1 MTSAGAGFET
11 SDISKTAPIQAHLDR
26 AIDDLVASL
35 PNPARL
41 SAEERRGIIARYA
54 AVLEGNFI
62 YWMTGAYLSVGSDEA
77 RAKII
82 DNLREEVRD
91 CHPGM
96 MRRFAIAAHAI
107 PTDADAQAVYRNLMD
122 VRLFIGR
129 LSAVPIVVTMAFF
142 EGFIQRF
149 MAYLGELA
157 RRQGSAEMEYTDVHG
172 VCDVTHTQELFRALD
187 AEMALAPPMPA
198 NEIFEGVEL
207 LRTLIQNIV
216 VNETA
221 TSDCD
226 DDTSGRHD
234 VAISDQRSETEFP
247 DDSATGFQRDAVQ

>member
-1 MTSAGAGFET
+1 ET
-11 SDISKTAPIQAHLDR
+11 SNQSKTAPIQAYLDG
-26 AIDDLVASL
+26 AIDALVASL
-35 PNPARL
+35 PNPGLL

-62 YWMTGAYLSVGSDEA
+62 YWMTGAFLSVGSDEA

-107 PTDADAQAVYRNLMD
+107 PTDADAQAVYRNLMN
-122 VRLFIGR
+122 VRLFIGQ

-149 MAYLGELA
+149 MAYL
-157 RRQGSAEMEYTDVHG
+157 AE
-172 VCDVTHTQELFRALD
+172 
-187 AEMALAPPMPA
+187 
-198 NEIFEGVEL
+198 
-207 LRTLIQNIV
+207 
-216 VNETA
+216 
-221 TSDCD
+221 
-226 DDTSGRHD
+226 
-234 VAISDQRSETEFP
+234 RSEEHTSEL
-247 DDSATGFQRDAVQ
+247 Q

>member
-1 MTSAGAGFET
+1 MTAAAVGVMTSSGSA
-11 SDISKTAPIQAHLDR
+11 IAPIQAHLDR
-26 AIDDLVASL
+26 DIEDLLATL
-35 PNPARL
+35 PDPAHL
-41 SAEERRGIIARYA
+41 SAEQRRGIIARYT

-62 YWMTGAYLSVGSDEA
+62 YWMTGAYIAAGSDEA

-96 MRRFAIAAHAI
+96 MRRFAIAAHAV
-107 PTDADAQAVYRNLMD
+107 PTEQDAEAVYRNLTN

-149 MAYLGELA
+149 MPYLAELA
-157 RRQGSAEMEYTDVHG
+157 RRQGSSEMEYTDVHG
-172 VCDVTHTQELFRALD
+172 VCDITHTEELYRALE
-187 AEMALAPPMPA
+187 AELALTQPVPPEEA
-198 NEIFEGVEL
+198 FEGVHL

-216 VNETA
+216 VNN
-221 TSDCD
+221 
-226 DDTSGRHD
+226 
-234 VAISDQRSETEFP
+234 
-247 DDSATGFQRDAVQ
+247 

>member
-1 MTSAGAGFET
+1 MVPAAVGVATWNESR
-11 SDISKTAPIQAHLDR
+11 TAPIEAHIDQ
-26 AIDDLVASL
+26 AIDELFAWL
-35 PNPARL
+35 PNPELL
-41 SAEERRGIIARYA
+41 SAEQRRGIIARYT

-62 YWMTGAYLSVGSDEA
+62 YWMTGAYLAVGSDAA

-96 MRRFAIAAHAI
+96 MRRFAIAAHAV
-107 PTDADAQAVYRNLMD
+107 PTVADAEAVHRNLMN

-149 MAYLGELA
+149 MAYLADLA
-157 RRQGSAEMEYTDVHG
+157 RRQGSTEMEYTDVHG

-198 NEIFEGVEL
+198 NDMFEGVEL

-216 VNETA
+216 VSN
-221 TSDCD
+221 
-226 DDTSGRHD
+226 
-234 VAISDQRSETEFP
+234 
-247 DDSATGFQRDAVQ
+247 